1 MTTHFCAVNCFQIAF
16 GGRYSRDF
24 FNRYGNL
31 RHIRRLRFWPLNKVL
46 MEKYDFSEQD
56 ANQMAEFLVPILD
69 FVPENRPS
77 AGQCLLHPW
86 MNAGPRLLEPSQNP
100 ASSEGKNKEKEDM
113 EAMEVGMRNVAI
125 SSDSEQVNDSQQ
137 QSKSK
142 TSKSNS

>member
-1 MTTHFCAVNCFQIAF
+1 
-16 GGRYSRDF
+16 
-24 FNRYGNL
+24 
-31 RHIRRLRFWPLNKVL
+31 

-100 ASSEGKNKEKEDM
+100 ASPEEKKKEKEDT
-113 EAMEVGMRNVAI
+113 EAMEVGMRNIAI
-125 SSDSEQVNDSQQ
+125 SSDSEQVKDSQ